1 MPIYD
6 RKGKGKGK
14 SRAPTKAR
22 PNACRTFVESD
33 DEGDDVNYSGLEEEG
48 NSDDDMSDFIVGS
61 DEDEEEKDAR
71 RALKKRVGKKR
82 AHVILDSDDERD
94 TPEEKEIIFG
104 VRKKVAISK
113 AAIKLMPRF
122 LPSTKMKVCY
132 PTLLSGTMFSIGD
145 DRVVHD
151 GRASQAPE
159 DQPRREGAL
168 FTDWSRYLELTSC
181 PDPPRFPMD
190 RVPFLDLRLSYRTQ
204 HSSRQVPRRHDPHQT
219 RPGSHCFHGEGE
231 GSCHVNVPQMRRSVL
246 TCFELFMEPELTCFC
261 QVSV

>member
-1 MPIYD
+1 MISDDEDDVPIYD
-6 RKGKGKGK
+6 RKGKGKGKGK
-14 SRAPTKAR
+14 SRAPTKPRRNAR
-22 PNACRTFVESD
+22 RAFVESD
-33 DEGDDVNYSGLEEEG
+33 DEGDDVTYSGSDEED

-122 LPSTKMKVCY
+122 LPSTKMKVCH

-145 DRVVHD
+145 DRAVHD
-151 GRASQAPE
+151 G
-159 DQPRREGAL
+159 
-168 FTDWSRYLELTSC
+168 
-181 PDPPRFPMD
+181 
-190 RVPFLDLRLSYRTQ
+190 
-204 HSSRQVPRRHDPHQT
+204 
-219 RPGSHCFHGEGE
+219 
-231 GSCHVNVPQMRRSVL
+231 
-246 TCFELFMEPELTCFC
+246 
-261 QVSV
+261 